1 MATTETPAG
10 IAPDDGITV
19 EELQLAARNHGM
31 PLEGL
36 RYDLTPVGMHYLLIH
51 FDIPAADERTWNLGV
66 GGSVRRPLSLSI
78 ADLRTRPAVTIPVTM
93 ECAGNGRARLHP
105 RPMSQPWLNEAVGT
119 AMWTGTPL
127 AGILADAGVQDDA
140 VEIVFR
146 GADHGIQGGVEHDY
160 ERSLTIADA
169 TRDEVLLAY
178 ELDGR
183 PLPPQ
188 HGFPVRLL
196 VPGWYGMTSVKWLR
210 SITAV
215 TEAFDGFQQWAYRL
229 RDREEDEGT
238 PVTRIMPRAL
248 MIPPGYPEFFSRT
261 RMVEAGTV
269 PLEGRAWSGWGT
281 VTRVEVSTDAGGPW
295 GDADL
300 GDPIGP
306 FAWRR
311 WRYAWEATP
320 GEHTLAVRATDHAG
334 NMQPVDEPW
343 NHHGLAVNM
352 AQRVPVTVR
361 EAVPA
366 TQ

>member
-1 MATTETPAG
+1 VTIAEPPAG

-51 FDIPAADERTWNLGV
+51 FDIPAADERTWTVEV
-66 GGSVRRPLSLSI
+66 GGRVARPLSVSV
-78 ADLRTRPAVTIPVTM
+78 ADLRARPAVTIPVTM

-105 RPMSQPWLNEAVGT
+105 RPLSQPWLNEAVGT
-119 AMWTGTPL
+119 AIWTGTPL
-127 AGILADAGVQDDA
+127 AGVLADAGVGDDA
-140 VEIVFR
+140 VELVFR
-146 GADHGIQGGVEHDY
+146 GADHGIQGEVEHDY

-169 TRDEVLLAY
+169 WRDEVLLVY
-178 ELDGR
+178 DVDGR

-229 RDREEDEGT
+229 REHREDEGA
-238 PVTRIMPRAL
+238 PVTRMLPRAL
-248 MIPPGYPEFFSRT
+248 MIPPGFPEFFTRT
-261 RMVEAGTV
+261 RTVEAGTV
-269 PLEGRAWSGWGT
+269 ALEGRTWSGWGPI
-281 VTRVEVSTDAGGPW
+281 VRVEVSVDDGRSW
-295 GDADL
+295 IDADL
-300 GDPIGP
+300 GESIGP

-311 WRYAWEATP
+311 WRSTWEAAP
-320 GEHTLAVRATDHAG
+320 GDHTLVVRATDDAG
-334 NMQPVDEPW
+334 NIQPVDEPW

-361 EAVPA
+361 EFTPA
-366 TQ
+366 